1 MPTQNDLPDTGL
13 VKRRPRPLPFV
24 LLGILAGIFY
34 GAMEWLFMVTKPS
47 FMNAL
52 PWWENLRILLLSP
65 LPLVLGSVVVG
76 GLLWGLTRLAP
87 GGSRLWTRLA
97 LLWPSGVLAAILL
110 LMLDN
115 FTYTLWRVGVLTT
128 TRSRCYLYLGVILLF
143 WSISYSACR
152 RKQAQWLR
160 APKRTERGTV
170 FALAGLGGVWT
181 VLLLVGYERLRPVQ
195 VGDTLAR
202 RPNILLLASDGVN
215 ADRTS
220 LYGYERDTTPFMTEF
235 FRGKSLFCENAF
247 ANALNSSGSIA
258 SLLTGKLPTTLR
270 VYYPPDILTGRHSY
284 EHLPGMLRHKGY
296 RTVDI
301 SQRRFGD
308 GFDLN
313 LLHGFLEANWR
324 TEPQGWWRSLTA
336 HAPAANTV
344 YFLQSTWERLRDRV
358 MHAMHLR
365 RVESAYAIVAQ
376 DLTGKKADDRLRLER
391 LKQWIAGPDERPFF
405 AHVHLLGTHGP
416 WFHSNNPV
424 FSLGKTQQHK
434 FERDFYDDAVLSF
447 DCMAR
452 EIVEALEQAGTL
464 DNTVIVLHSD
474 HGQAWRNLRVPLVFR
489 FPGGRPARR
498 IAANAQN
505 IDIAPTLLD
514 YLGLPV
520 PSWMEG
526 MSLLDDDP
534 PPRRP
539 VFSVA
544 TDAGAVNQHKGKVMH
559 HRTTPP
565 FHSLGFMLMNLGD
578 RAYSLN
584 LITGEFSHRRTPG
597 HTAPTEAGAVT
608 PLPVAHGMMIDHLAS
623 RDYYR

>member
-152 RKQAQWLR
+152 RKLAQWLR

-284 EHLPGMLRHKGY
+284 EH
-296 RTVDI
+296 
-301 SQRRFGD
+301 
-308 GFDLN
+308 
-313 LLHGFLEANWR
+313 
-324 TEPQGWWRSLTA
+324 
-336 HAPAANTV
+336 
-344 YFLQSTWERLRDRV
+344 
-358 MHAMHLR
+358 
-365 RVESAYAIVAQ
+365 
-376 DLTGKKADDRLRLER
+376 
-391 LKQWIAGPDERPFF
+391 
-405 AHVHLLGTHGP
+405 
-416 WFHSNNPV
+416 
-424 FSLGKTQQHK
+424 
-434 FERDFYDDAVLSF
+434 
-447 DCMAR
+447 
-452 EIVEALEQAGTL
+452 
-464 DNTVIVLHSD
+464 
-474 HGQAWRNLRVPLVFR
+474 
-489 FPGGRPARR
+489 
-498 IAANAQN
+498 
-505 IDIAPTLLD
+505 
-514 YLGLPV
+514 
-520 PSWMEG
+520 
-526 MSLLDDDP
+526 
-534 PPRRP
+534 
-539 VFSVA
+539 
-544 TDAGAVNQHKGKVMH
+544 
-559 HRTTPP
+559 
-565 FHSLGFMLMNLGD
+565 
-578 RAYSLN
+578 
-584 LITGEFSHRRTPG
+584 
-597 HTAPTEAGAVT
+597 
-608 PLPVAHGMMIDHLAS
+608 
-623 RDYYR
+623 